1 MSIELIARVRNVLL
15 GQDVGSLSTH
25 SSDCPGY
32 PFGSI
37 VPVGFDDVNR
47 PILLISRLAQHTRN
61 IAENPKISLM
71 LSDITQLG
79 NRDVQTCA
87 RVTLLGLAEKL
98 NVDEHAQTVARYCRF
113 YPQAESYVKEL
124 DFDFYRLVPEK
135 VRFIAG
141 FGQIHWIEPEQLF
154 TVNPLAGEA
163 EADVCAH
170 MNADHADALVRYCEQ
185 AAIAVPEGVAP
196 QMVGVDA
203 FGFHQRVGKRIVR
216 IDFPVPAQTPTEVRQ
231 ALIAM
236 LKQAND

>member
-1 MSIELIARVRNVLL
+1 MSIELITRVRRVLL

-47 PILLISRLAQHTRN
+47 PVLLISRLAQHTRN
-61 IAENPKISLM
+61 IAENPKVSLM
-71 LSDITQLG
+71 LSDIAQLG

-87 RVTLLGLAEKL
+87 RVTLLGQVEKL
-98 NVDEHAQTVARYCRF
+98 DVDEHAQTVARYCRY
-113 YPQAESYVKEL
+113 YPQAESYLKEL

-141 FGQIHWIEPEQLF
+141 FGQIHWLEPEQLF
-154 TVNPLAGEA
+154 TANPFAGEA
-163 EADVCAH
+163 EIDICLH

-185 AAIAVPEGVAP
+185 AAIAVSEGMAP

-203 FGFHQRVGKRIVR
+203 FGFHQRVGERIFR
-216 IDFPVPAQTPTEVRQ
+216 FNFSEPVQTPTEVRQ

-236 LKQAND
+236 FKQAND

>member
-1 MSIELIARVRNVLL
+1 MTTAAEKLTREVLL
-15 GQDVGSLSTH
+15 GQDVGTLSTH
-25 SSDCPGY
+25 SLDCPGY

-37 VPVGFDDVNR
+37 VPVGYDALNR
-47 PILLISRLAQHTRN
+47 PVLLISRLAQHTRN
-61 IAENPKISLM
+61 IAENPKVSLM

-87 RVTLLGLAEKL
+87 RVTLLGQAEKL
-98 NVDEHAQTVARYCRF
+98 DLAEDAQTVARYCR
-113 YPQAESYVKEL
+113 YYSQAESYYKAL

-141 FGQIHWIEPEQLF
+141 FGQIHWVEPGQLF
-154 TVNPLAGEA
+154 SENPFAGEA
-163 EADVCAH
+163 EIDICAH
-170 MNADHADALVRYCEQ
+170 MNADHADALFRYCEQ
-185 AAIAVPEGVAP
+185 AAIEVPDGVTP
-196 QMVGVDA
+196 QMVGVDT

-216 IDFPVPAQTPTEVRQ
+216 IDFPESVQTPNEVRQ